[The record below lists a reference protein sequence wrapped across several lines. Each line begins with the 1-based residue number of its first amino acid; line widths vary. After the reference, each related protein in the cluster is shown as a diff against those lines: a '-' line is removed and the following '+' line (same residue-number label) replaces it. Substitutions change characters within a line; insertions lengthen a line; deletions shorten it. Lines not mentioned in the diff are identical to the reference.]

1 MKKIW
6 LLIFS
11 VCIFAVGLGGVR
23 AESISYKPLH
33 NIYYNL
39 TVDGKTTSNKVT
51 AFYLGNRLAYCI
63 EPGKE
68 IKTSNYDTY
77 KDWSK
82 TNLKKETLD
91 YIERLGYY
99 GYEYPNH
106 QTDKYYIA
114 TQELIWKAIA
124 PVNIKWTTGQN
135 NTGNIINVEKE
146 KEEIINLVNEHNIKP
161 SFIEQKIIGKVK
173 EKTEIKD
180 INGVLNNYE
189 IVSESKHNLKIEDN
203 TLKITF
209 NDEEIELEEII
220 LKRKTYDS
228 NTLLV
233 YVKEGSQQLASLRL
247 SNKAEVK
254 FYIQNQKEPEEI
266 VRVPSTSDNDVE
278 KHFNIIWTIKN
289 DIKKFN

>member
-1 MKKIW
+1 MN
-6 LLIFS
+6 
-11 VCIFAVGLGGVR
+11 
-23 AESISYKPLH
+23 EE
-33 NIYYNL
+33 NN
-39 TVDGKTTSNKVT
+39 
-51 AFYLGNRLAYCI
+51 
-63 EPGKE
+63 
-68 IKTSNYDTY
+68 
-77 KDWSK
+77 
-82 TNLKKETLD
+82 
-91 YIERLGYY
+91 
-99 GYEYPNH
+99 EYPE
-106 QTDKYYIA
+106 QLEDD
-114 TQELIWKAIA
+114 EF
-124 PVNIKWTTGQN
+124 
-135 NTGNIINVEKE
+135 EKE